1 MLNKIWVITFDSHW
15 IHHPEECTVL
25 FNSCNSLIWCILVI
39 YDSIQI
45 NQFNNLGSSLTN
57 SRLSTI
63 ITTCNFMNIHIKG
76 WMEIVVTIIVWQV
89 YFDKFDKFIFI
100 ISKRSQ
106 THEENT
112 CRILLYTLSLKKKLH
127 TCIIP
132 CNTTLVWHIDKIS
145 TKNTHII
152 MDTFIILLF

>member
-1 MLNKIWVITFDSHW
+1 MSVCAI
-15 IHHPEECTVL
+15 
-25 FNSCNSLIWCILVI
+25 
-39 YDSIQI
+39 
-45 NQFNNLGSSLTN
+45 
-57 SRLSTI
+57 I
-63 ITTCNFMNIHIKG
+63 ITYWVKILHANDNKY
-76 WMEIVVTIIVWQV
+76 VKKV
-89 YFDKFDKFIFI
+89 YTMLKYDFESNPDKKNWCSLLYDLLCTLGFNYKFDKFIFI
-100 ISKRSQ
+100 IFKRSQ

-112 CRILLYTLSLKKKLH
+112 CRIILYTLSLKKKLH